1 MNLRSRR
8 VVGQPVIRCQLTD
21 GPLSPDQSD
30 CGQLSQLETGFRA
43 IWRSD
48 QSERNDDAPIRH
60 HPATTHRLGCRDK
73 VTTLIKSINDQSRP
87 IKTLEEEAVVICWQ
101 RPKSRSKWMNPLFV
115 KTLFSSPVQSILF
128 LLFCPKNKKGFEQ
141 DMITLYFLL
150 NTIWYVCF
158 LADFAVVP
166 RCWDRPG
173 ISPASR
179 LPPTIPGILFHQQP
193 IFGQTFIFLEN
204 IIQPTE
210 NVPSI
215 LPFSS
220 ERYLQQMTRY
230 WFVQMNRSS
239 LAFREDSHKNTH
251 THLRIDVW
259 LVIEWILRIEWKEE
273 RNNERDRKDHRGWK
287 DLRDH
292 H

>member
-1 MNLRSRR
+1 MAKKVPKVYCWGTS
-8 VVGQPVIRCQLTD
+8 TSTST
-21 GPLSPDQSD
+21 LSSK
-30 CGQLSQLETGFRA
+30 R
-43 IWRSD
+43 
-48 QSERNDDAPIRH
+48 
-60 HPATTHRLGCRDK
+60 
-73 VTTLIKSINDQSRP
+73 TTLQNSLSNTFIPYNFGDPNICPENCIFRKICCWSGSFSFANSIVRISP
-87 IKTLEEEAVVICWQ
+87 SSTI
-101 RPKSRSKWMNPLFV
+101 LF
-115 KTLFSSPVQSILF
+115 TLFFWPSVPFLCQSQMLTTQHAAAQEI
-128 LLFCPKNKKGFEQ
+128 
-141 DMITLYFLL
+141 YFLL

-204 IIQPTE
+204 IIQP
-210 NVPSI
+210 SI
-215 LPFSS
+215 LPFPSG
-220 ERYLQQMTRY
+220 RYLQQMTRY
-230 WFVQMNRSS
+230 WFVEMNLLS
-239 LAFREDSHKNTH
+239 LTFWEDSHKNTH
-251 THLRIDVW
+251 IHLRIDVW

>member
-1 MNLRSRR
+1 MNEP
-8 VVGQPVIRCQLTD
+8 PVCKDFVL
-21 GPLSPDQSD
+21 
-30 CGQLSQLETGFRA
+30 
-43 IWRSD
+43 
-48 QSERNDDAPIRH
+48 
-60 HPATTHRLGCRDK
+60 
-73 VTTLIKSINDQSRP
+73 KSCSVP
-87 IKTLEEEAVVICWQ
+87 
-101 RPKSRSKWMNPLFV
+101 F
-115 KTLFSSPVQSILF
+115 
-128 LLFCPKNKKGFEQ
+128 FCPKNKKSFEQ

-215 LPFSS
+215 LPFPSD
-220 ERYLQQMTRY
+220 RYLQQITRY
-230 WFVQMNRSS
+230 WFVKMNLSS
-239 LAFREDSHKNTH
+239 LTFQDSHKNTH
-251 THLRIDVW
+251 RNLRIDVW

>member
-48 QSERNDDAPIRH
+48 RSERNDDAPIRH

-101 RPKSRSKWMNPLFV
+101 RPESRSKWMNPLFV
-115 KTLFSSPVQSILF
+115 KTLFTSPVQSIF
-128 LLFCPKNKKGFEQ
+128 FSLFCPKNKKGFEQ

-210 NVPSI
+210 NVLRR
-215 LPFSS
+215 LPFYPFPLNAISS
-220 ERYLQQMTRY
+220 RWPDIGLFKWTGRHLHFEKIVT
-230 WFVQMNRSS
+230 
-239 LAFREDSHKNTH
+239 KTH
-251 THLRIDVW
+251 THTYV
-259 LVIEWILRIEWKEE
+259 
-273 RNNERDRKDHRGWK
+273 
-287 DLRDH
+287 
-292 H
+292 

>member
-1 MNLRSRR
+1 MNEP
-8 VVGQPVIRCQLTD
+8 PVCKDFVL
-21 GPLSPDQSD
+21 
-30 CGQLSQLETGFRA
+30 
-43 IWRSD
+43 
-48 QSERNDDAPIRH
+48 
-60 HPATTHRLGCRDK
+60 
-73 VTTLIKSINDQSRP
+73 KSCSVP
-87 IKTLEEEAVVICWQ
+87 
-101 RPKSRSKWMNPLFV
+101 F
-115 KTLFSSPVQSILF
+115 
-128 LLFCPKNKKGFEQ
+128 FCPKSKKSFEQ

-215 LPFSS
+215 LPFPSD
-220 ERYLQQMTRY
+220 RYLQQITRY
-230 WFVQMNRSS
+230 WFVKMNLSS
-239 LAFREDSHKNTH
+239 LTFREDSHKNTH